1 MTLPPYPGQ
10 PDQPEQPGQP
20 VPPPPPPAPPAPPS
34 PPGPPA
40 PPSYPQTQPSGT
52 TPPPPPGPPAPPA
65 PPSYQQFGGPNDANQ
80 SWSGLAIA
88 AFVCSLTCC
97 LGIPAVILGIIALA
111 KTGAGKAKGRW
122 MAVTGIVLGIIGT
135 LVMIGLVAAV
145 YFLAESQVAPA
156 DARPGQCVTVATEG
170 DEVTILDLGC
180 STPHNGQIFAA
191 ITVTEADVAR
201 QVGGL
206 DLCAKAAL
214 EHFPQASEGDL
225 TGDAPSFTLN
235 GEKLIVGGASDR
247 TEVAAG
253 DIVACW
259 IEADDGELNSDPV
272 N

>member
-1 MTLPPYPGQ
+1 VQ
-10 PDQPEQPGQP
+10 PFG
-20 VPPPPPPAPPAPPS
+20 S
-34 PPGPPA
+34 
-40 PPSYPQTQPSGT
+40 

-65 PPSYQQFGGPNDANQ
+65 PPSYQQFGGANDANQ

-122 MAVTGIVLGIIGT
+122 MAVTGIVLGVIGT
-135 LVMIGLVAAV
+135 LVMVGLIAAV
-145 YFLAESQVAPA
+145 FFVAKSQVAPA
-156 DARPGQCVTVATEG
+156 DAKPGQCVTVTTDG

-180 STPHNGQIFAA
+180 SAPHNGQIFDV
-191 ITVTEADVAR
+191 ITVSDADVQREA
-201 QVGGL
+201 GGL
-206 DLCAKAAL
+206 GLCLEAAVKQ
-214 EHFPQASEGDL
+214 FPEASQGDL
-225 TGDAPSFTLN
+225 TGSEPTFMLN

-272 N
+272 S